1 MVYLITKIRFEVKD
15 KRSHIIWGVGCLK
28 RFFKIFSGIFI
39 VILLSGCIGESYDFS
54 PPTVTLVNPDDIMQD
69 VTLVEANIEWYHD
82 EKYNKETENIQTL
95 AKEQAPIYLNAGQ
108 KVQYL
113 IEDGWFDPDRITV
126 SVLEN
131 DSELKLELEDVQL
144 FKLPNE
150 KGEYTVVFDIE
161 SDKGNAQYVGR
172 IIIK

>member
-1 MVYLITKIRFEVKD
+1 MEVD
-15 KRSHIIWGVGCLK
+15 YLK
-28 RFFKIFSGIFI
+28 RFFKMVSGIFI
-39 VILLSGCIGESYDFS
+39 VILLSSCFGESYDFS

-69 VTLVEANIEWYHD
+69 VTLTEANIEWYHD
-82 EKYNKETENIQTL
+82 RKYNKETENIQTL
-95 AKEQAPIYLNAGQ
+95 AKEQDPIYLNAGQ
-108 KVQYL
+108 KVDYSIQ
-113 IEDGWFDPDRITV
+113 DGWFDPDRITV

-131 DSELKLELEDVQL
+131 DSELKLELEEVES
-144 FKLPNE
+144 FRLPNE